1 MALLIEGPVNRSRR
15 RTGARRCVFA
25 SLAPKLCRTMAA
37 LCLIMSWASHIASPG
52 HAEEPSGEH
61 ILKSLFLY
69 HFTKFV
75 EWPSS
80 ALPHPQTPL
89 SVCIIGERSFA
100 AAEHSV
106 RGKSSNTH
114 PVIFQHVTASDALT
128 ECHILFVE
136 ASNITTLRMI
146 RERLNNRPTLTVC
159 DVDNCT
165 EHGFMIGLRLE
176 TGKIRLTLNLD
187 ALQRTE
193 LKVSSQLIKLSTP
206 AGNTY

>member
-1 MALLIEGPVNRSRR
+1 MNRSRR
-15 RTGARRCVFA
+15 RTGARRCILA

-37 LCLIMSWASHIASPG
+37 LCLLMSWASHIASPA

-80 ALPHPQTPL
+80 VLPHPQAPL
-89 SVCIIGERSFA
+89 SICIIGELSFA
-100 AAEHSV
+100 AAEHSI
-106 RGKSSNTH
+106 RSKSSNSH
-114 PVIFQHVTASDALT
+114 PIIFRQVTASDALT
-128 ECHILFVE
+128 ACHILFVE
-136 ASNITTLRMI
+136 ASDITTLRMI
-146 RERLNNRPTLTVC
+146 RERLNNGPTLTVC
-159 DVDNCT
+159 NADNCT

-193 LKVSSQLIKLSTP
+193 LKASSQLIKLSTP
-206 AGNTY
+206 ARNPY